1 MPAAKANK
9 RRRAKKEEE
18 EEEEEEEESVP
29 KAPSKSTSRSKPS
42 RVPKSKQK
50 GAPRVEDYPD
60 RIAIDWKVGAHVSAA
75 GGVENAILN
84 AASIGFVL

>member
-1 MPAAKANK
+1 MPAAKANE

-18 EEEEEEEESVP
+18 EEEEEEPVP
-29 KAPSKSTSRSKPS
+29 KGPSKSTSRSKPS
-42 RVPKSKQK
+42 KVPKSKK
-50 GAPRVEDYPD
+50 KDAPRVEDYPD